1 MIPPPLP
8 PDEPRR
14 LQALLRLGL
23 LDTPA
28 EERFDRIVRMAA
40 RMFRVP
46 ITLVSLVDGSRQWFK
61 ARVGLEGSSTER
73 SLSFCGHAILTPHTF
88 VVRDALEDLRFA
100 DNPFVTGEPHVRF
113 YAGHPLHATD
123 GSAVG
128 TLCLIDRQARDFSEE
143 ERQLLEDLASW
154 VELELNAL
162 TVQEARTALAQ
173 QERFFELS
181 VDMLCIAGLD
191 GTFRRL
197 SRAWTRTLGYSEQTL
212 LTTPLLELVH
222 EEDRASTAEWLARG
236 ARDEHLPYFE
246 HRCRGQDGA
255 WHWLQWNATINP
267 EEGILYGVARDVTE
281 QKRLEAERRQV
292 ERMKSEFVSTV
303 SHELRTPLTSIRGSL
318 GLLEGGILGE
328 LPPQAQDMVRIARTN
343 TERLIRLINDILDLE
358 KMESGKLD
366 FHLESLE
373 LSALLAQA
381 VEAHHGYAEECGATV
396 ELAVEAPEA
405 RAMVDGDRLLQVMA
419 NLLSNAL
426 KFSPRGERVTL
437 RLARVGTRLRVSV
450 EDRGPGIPE
459 SFRAR
464 IFEKFAQADG
474 SDTRRKGGTGLGLSI
489 SRALVEQMGGTLD
502 FVTGDGLG
510 TTFRVELPEWHAETG
525 ASATPMPQQV
535 EKTTEST
542 PGARPRVLHV
552 EADEDNRRVVADVLR
567 DVADVVPARNP
578 PEAESALR
586 SGPFP
591 LVIAEPVLPEGGLLP
606 LAPLLA
612 AGPVVL
618 FSVREAEPEVARQV
632 SAVLV
637 KSRASNEEL
646 RSAVLRLLQS
656 AANGAH
662 SLPPRGS
669 P

>member
-8 PDEPRR
+8 PDETRR
-14 LQALLRLGL
+14 LQALRRLGL

-40 RMFRVP
+40 RTFRVP
-46 ITLVSLVDGSRQWFK
+46 ISLVSLVDGSRQWFK
-61 ARVGLEGSSTER
+61 ARVGLDAASTAR
-73 SLSFCGHAILTPHTF
+73 SISFCGHAILTPDTF
-88 VVRDALEDLRFA
+88 VVRDALDDQRFA
-100 DNPFVTGEPHVRF
+100 DNPLVTSEPHVRF
-113 YAGHPLHATD
+113 YAGHPLHAPD
-123 GSAVG
+123 GSPVG
-128 TLCLIDRQARDFSEE
+128 TLCLLDRRARDFSPE
-143 ERQLLEDLASW
+143 ERQHLEDLASW

-162 TVQEARTALAQ
+162 TLQEARTALAQ

-191 GTFRRL
+191 GTFRQL
-197 SRAWTRTLGYSEQTL
+197 SQAWTRTLGHSEPAL
-212 LTTPLLELVH
+212 RATPLLELVH

-236 ARDEHLPYFE
+236 ARGELLPCFE

-255 WHWLQWNATINP
+255 WHWLQWNATVNP

-281 QKRLEAERRQV
+281 QKRLEAERRHV
-292 ERMKSEFVSTV
+292 ERMKNEFVSTV

-328 LPPQAQDMVRIARTN
+328 LPAQAQDMVRIARTN

-366 FHLESLE
+366 FQLEPLE

-381 VEAHHGYAEECGATV
+381 VEAHHGYAEGCGATLV
-396 ELAVEAPEA
+396 LEVEAPGA
-405 RAMVDGDRLLQVMA
+405 RAVVDGDRFLQVLA

-437 RLARVGTRLRVSV
+437 RLERMGERLRVSV

-474 SDTRRKGGTGLGLSI
+474 SDTRRKGGSGLGLSI
-489 SRALVEQMGGTLD
+489 ARALAERMGGTLD
-502 FVTGDGLG
+502 FVSEEGAG
-510 TTFRVELPEWHAETG
+510 TTFRVELPEWHAEAGTH
-525 ASATPMPQQV
+525 AAPVPHPVAPVSEPA
-535 EKTTEST
+535 
-542 PGARPRVLHV
+542 PGAMRPRVLHV
-552 EADEDNRRVVADVLR
+552 EADADNRRVVADVLR
-567 DVADVVPARNP
+567 DVADVVSASSPQ
-578 PEAESALR
+578 EAESALR

-591 LVIAEPVLPEGGLLP
+591 LVIAEPVLPDGGLLP

-612 AGPVVL
+612 AAPVVL
-618 FSVREAEPEVARQV
+618 FSVREAEPELAHQL

-637 KSRASNEEL
+637 KSRASNDEL
-646 RSAVLRLLQS
+646 RSAVLRLLRS
-656 AANGAH
+656 AAH
-662 SLPPRGS
+662 SPPPRGS